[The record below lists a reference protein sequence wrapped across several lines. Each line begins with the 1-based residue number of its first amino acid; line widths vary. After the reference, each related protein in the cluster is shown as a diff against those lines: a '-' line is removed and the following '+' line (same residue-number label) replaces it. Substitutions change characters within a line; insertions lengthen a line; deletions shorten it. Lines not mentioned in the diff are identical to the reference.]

1 VIDEKGEIHKEPI
14 TEEGLQSLIDYINEG
29 EPDLKVI
36 TGDLGEM
43 ILRSNGKYWE
53 VY

>member
-1 VIDEKGEIHKEPI
+1 MTDKAETYREPI
-14 TEEGLQSLIDYINEG
+14 TEESLQSIIDYINEG
-29 EPDLKVI
+29 DPDLKVI

-53 VY
+53 TD